1 MKSHISNNNPM
12 AMMNEFS
19 QRLNQFKSTF
29 NGDPKQ
35 KIQEMLNSGQLSQD
49 QFNQYQTMAKQIMQF
64 MPK

>member
-1 MKSHISNNNPM
+1 MKSHINNNPM
-12 AMMNEFS
+12 AMMNEFV

-29 NGDPKQ
+29 KGDPKQ

-49 QFNQYQTMAKQIMQF
+49 QFNQFQTMAKQVMQF